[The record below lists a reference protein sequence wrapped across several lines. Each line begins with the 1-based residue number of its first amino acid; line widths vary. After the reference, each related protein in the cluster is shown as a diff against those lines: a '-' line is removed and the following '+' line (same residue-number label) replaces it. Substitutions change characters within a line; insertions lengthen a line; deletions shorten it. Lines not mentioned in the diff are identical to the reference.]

1 MANTINANVVWA
13 DSTDNQIK
21 KTLWTKWLNY
31 TDTQAPYRTLW
42 FLFSLVLQGVCF
54 LPVPAALMFYYNA
67 PMVVLGITMTLFF
80 ANVIAGMGGS
90 GIRVMLTLFAAS
102 VLIHL
107 AMLAIFIL

>member
-13 DSTDNQIK
+13 DDTNNQIK
-21 KTLWTKWLNY
+21 QNLWTKWLNY
-31 TDTQAPYRTLW
+31 TDTQVEYRTLW

-54 LPVPAALMFYYNA
+54 LPIPAVLIFYYNA
-67 PMVVLGITMTLFF
+67 PLVVLGVTMTLFF

-107 AMLAIFIL
+107 SMLAIFIF